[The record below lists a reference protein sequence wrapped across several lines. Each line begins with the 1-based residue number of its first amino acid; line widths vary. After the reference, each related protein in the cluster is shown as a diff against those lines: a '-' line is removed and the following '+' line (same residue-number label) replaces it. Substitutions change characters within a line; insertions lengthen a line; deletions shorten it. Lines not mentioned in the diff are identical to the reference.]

1 MTTFTNDSLIQDSI
15 LDCIKERAAQDFKNI
30 QKEKTSTRCQ
40 SFAFGDLG
48 SFGEELA
55 LYMYPNS
62 IGSGSKGGCAF
73 DNKEVGINMETIK
86 AREVKC
92 VSLDGS
98 KECVSEMCKG
108 HKRKAPRFQ
117 TTCSYCGE
125 SNFKLRHDS
134 RCGISAKAHMDYH
147 DILSDYILIP
157 CKYEPLTDTINI
169 RAYRINSNNN
179 YFHNYVQTQHNDG
192 KGDTCNLLPYTYDFH
207 LSGPVLLFDISV
219 SQSGDAVVHYFDLDS
234 QNVVPIPLYN
244 ENTNTTIFTP
254 KILADYSD
262 GITVEMFKNNGG
274 CIDYNEHINKF
285 RIKNKS
291 HGKERGVTVRR

>member
-98 KECVSEMCKG
+98 KECVSDMCKG

-117 TTCSYCGE
+117 ITCSYVANPILN
-125 SNFKLRHDS
+125 SDMIAVAVFQQR
-134 RCGISAKAHMDYH
+134 RIWIITISY
-147 DILSDYILIP
+147 
-157 CKYEPLTDTINI
+157 LT
-169 RAYRINSNNN
+169 
-179 YFHNYVQTQHNDG
+179 
-192 KGDTCNLLPYTYDFH
+192 
-207 LSGPVLLFDISV
+207 IS
-219 SQSGDAVVHYFDLDS
+219 
-234 QNVVPIPLYN
+234 
-244 ENTNTTIFTP
+244 
-254 KILADYSD
+254 
-262 GITVEMFKNNGG
+262 
-274 CIDYNEHINKF
+274 
-285 RIKNKS
+285 
-291 HGKERGVTVRR
+291 